1 MNLINK
7 DMIIKLIN
15 KKINKYIDLRNGTN
29 RGNSDYSFYQ
39 GIIVGLDEA
48 KSMINNYKEE
58 QPINEEKLT
67 CPFCGEEIEILICD
81 TEGNIHSKEYE
92 DFPWSGLRYA
102 IGHSTEKECPIA
114 TFDEEILGTYLYETR
129 QELIEKWNRR
139 INNE

>member
-29 RGNSDYSFYQ
+29 RGNSDYPFYQ
-39 GIIVGLDEA
+39 GIIIGLDEA
-48 KSMINNYKEE
+48 KSMINNYIEE
-58 QPINEEKLT
+58 SSINEEKLT

-81 TEGNIHSKEYE
+81 AEGNIHSKEYE
-92 DFPWSGLRYA
+92 KNPWSGLRYA

-139 INNE
+139 VR